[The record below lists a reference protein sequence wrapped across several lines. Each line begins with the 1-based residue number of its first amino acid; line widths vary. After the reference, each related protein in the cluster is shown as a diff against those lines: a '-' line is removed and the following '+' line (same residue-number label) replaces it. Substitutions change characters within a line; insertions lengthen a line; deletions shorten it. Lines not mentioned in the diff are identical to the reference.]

1 MNIQYASNLPTL
13 NSFPLENGI
22 HVLILSG
29 NIGDPYDPMYEKLI
43 KRCSNM
49 VRHVLITA
57 GSVEY
62 HNRDKH
68 IVDEHIESM
77 VQRLNRT
84 SNYGFLVYL
93 QNNTFNV
100 SNVEFIGT
108 YAKIAKEPE
117 QIYGKDSRYVLVTT
131 DNLEDEDKFNVSLD
145 CVISGNNCHILKPSC
160 SVNSPNSFTIEQGV
174 PVWLKLKG

>member
-43 KRCSNM
+43 KWCSNM

-77 VQRLNRT
+77 VQRLNMT
-84 SNYGFLVYL
+84 TNYGFLVYL

-108 YAKIAKEPE
+108 NANIAKEPE
-117 QIYGKDSRYVLVTT
+117 HIYGKDARYVFVTT
-131 DNLEDEDKFNVSLD
+131 DTVKDEFNVSLD
-145 CVISGNNCHILKPSC
+145 CVISGNECHIFKSSC
-160 SVNSPNSFTIEQGV
+160 RVKSPNSFTIEHGV
-174 PVWLKLKG
+174 PVWLKRN